1 MQRLITVTLMV
12 LFCFGPPVAAQ
23 EPAVDLQQRLTL
35 MEQALATADAQ
46 NTALETQNNTLRVQ
60 LAQAKTQAS
69 ADTSDSFN
77 QVVQRYNQSWIDYY
91 DHEHMLRAHAR
102 YALMWQLLS
111 GYFLLAVVVAVTGL
125 GIYLS
130 YKEVMSAVEAPNQA
144 LQKLQE
150 EASQAAG
157 GGTADQQALAAQKTE
172 LVLSFQKLQVTS
184 AVTGVVILTL
194 SLGFLYL
201 FVQSVLELEP
211 KDFANGAKPVAEE
224 IEDTDQ
230 PKVEDGPKG

>member
-1 MQRLITVTLMV
+1 MRQLITAALI
-12 LFCFGPPVAAQ
+12 LIFAFSAPLLAQ
-23 EPAVDLQQRLTL
+23 EAGLSAEQRLTIL
-35 MEQALATADAQ
+35 TQALEQADAR
-46 NTALETQNNTLRVQ
+46 NSTLETQNNTLRAQ
-60 LAQAKTQAS
+60 LAQANKQAN
-69 ADTSDSFN
+69 AETTEGFN

-91 DHEHMLRAHAR
+91 EHETLLRAHAR

-130 YKEVMSAVEAPNQA
+130 YKEVMSAVEAPNQM
-144 LQKLQE
+144 LTKLE
-150 EASQAAG
+150 EELAEGA
-157 GGTADQQALAAQKTE
+157 GGTAEQQAVAAQKTE

-201 FVQSVLELEP
+201 FAQSVLELEP
-211 KDFANGAKPVAEE
+211 QDFASGAKPVAEE
-224 IEDTDQ
+224 TTPDDEEKDDTT
-230 PKVEDGPKG
+230 G